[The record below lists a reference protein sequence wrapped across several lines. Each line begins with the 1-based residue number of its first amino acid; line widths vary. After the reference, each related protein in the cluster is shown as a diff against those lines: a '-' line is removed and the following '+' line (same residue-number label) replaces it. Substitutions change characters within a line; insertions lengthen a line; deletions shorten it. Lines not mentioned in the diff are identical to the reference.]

1 LSIND
6 NLLKD
11 HALFMRN
18 EDRQIMTGNQA
29 EGIERES
36 EKERPE

>member
-6 NLLKD
+6 NLQKD

-18 EDRQIMTGNQA
+18 KDRKIMMGNQA
-29 EGIERES
+29 ESIERES